1 MNQIWQDL
9 RYAVRTLLK
18 SPGFACVAILTLAIG
33 IGATVAMFSITNS
46 VLLQPLPYRDA
57 DRMVNLSGISPVR
70 GITGINVSL
79 VRMQFLQERSH
90 TMDSFGAYLPISS
103 SLTTR
108 GNPEQVNAALA
119 TSSLFD
125 LLGAVPEIGRNFLPA
140 EEKSGGANVALIS
153 DGFWHSHFGARP
165 DIAGQEMAIDGKS
178 VTIIGVLPGTFQF
191 LLSQPPPEVWFPRVF
206 ENPALPLARIYSG
219 AAYLGVIGRLRAGQ
233 TVASAQKELD
243 ALDNPYKAQYPA
255 YVDTKDYLLVADSL
269 KDSVVGTARASLL
282 VLLAAVG
289 FLLLIGCTN
298 LAGLLLSRA
307 TARRKEIAIR
317 SALGAS
323 RGRLVQQLLTESLF
337 LSCVGGAIAILLA
350 RWALPL
356 LRLLPAG
363 VVPRVEEIRMDG
375 TVLVFSLAL
384 CVLTGVAFGLVPSL
398 QTSRR
403 ALQDALQ
410 DANRGSSGGKGG
422 GRSRSILVV
431 AEVAVALV
439 LICTAGLLIKSFG
452 NLLRVNPGFDP
463 KNVMTF
469 EITLPQAR
477 YPQPAQKAEL
487 YRRLVESVSAT
498 PNIESAGVVSFLP
511 IGGGVRQVFVCPEG
525 TVCQGVGKDPL
536 IAIRQI
542 TPDYFTTMRIPLLK
556 GRVFDEH
563 DNANSRIVVIIND
576 TTAKQFYPG
585 QDPIG
590 KHLTQSR
597 GNIEGEIVGV
607 VASVHFGGLSTAYF
621 GEMYLPQE
629 QSQAASMALVVRW
642 KSAPGSVVDSV
653 RAALSKIDPDLPL
666 SGILSMD
673 DVVSVSVAQPR
684 LTTDV
689 TVAFSFLALL
699 LAAIGIYGVMAYSV
713 TQRKQEIA
721 IRMALGAPPASILS
735 LVARQGLQ
743 LVVLGVVIG
752 LLGTIAFTRV
762 LGTILFQMSARDP
775 MTLVG
780 VTIVL
785 IAVAAAACYVPARR
799 AMRVDPVTALRG
811 D

>member
-1 MNQIWQDL
+1 M
-9 RYAVRTLLK
+9 
-18 SPGFACVAILTLAIG
+18 
-33 IGATVAMFSITNS
+33 
-46 VLLQPLPYRDA
+46 
-57 DRMVNLSGISPVR
+57 
-70 GITGINVSL
+70 
-79 VRMQFLQERSH
+79 
-90 TMDSFGAYLPISS
+90 
-103 SLTTR
+103 
-108 GNPEQVNAALA
+108 
-119 TSSLFD
+119 
-125 LLGAVPEIGRNFLPA
+125 
-140 EEKSGGANVALIS
+140 
-153 DGFWHSHFGARP
+153 
-165 DIAGQEMAIDGKS
+165 
-178 VTIIGVLPGTFQF
+178 
-191 LLSQPPPEVWFPRVF
+191 
-206 ENPALPLARIYSG
+206 
-219 AAYLGVIGRLRAGQ
+219 
-233 TVASAQKELD
+233 
-243 ALDNPYKAQYPA
+243 
-255 YVDTKDYLLVADSL
+255 
-269 KDSVVGTARASLL
+269 
-282 VLLAAVG
+282 
-289 FLLLIGCTN
+289 
-298 LAGLLLSRA
+298 
-307 TARRKEIAIR
+307 
-317 SALGAS
+317 
-323 RGRLVQQLLTESLF
+323 
-337 LSCVGGAIAILLA
+337 
-350 RWALPL
+350 
-356 LRLLPAG
+356 
-363 VVPRVEEIRMDG
+363 
-375 TVLVFSLAL
+375 
-384 CVLTGVAFGLVPSL
+384 
-398 QTSRR
+398 
-403 ALQDALQ
+403 
-410 DANRGSSGGKGG
+410 
-422 GRSRSILVV
+422 
-431 AEVAVALV
+431 ALV